1 MFVTY
6 KIIYLRF
13 LLLHPLSFFP
23 YESLSDHKLD
33 LPGNFE
39 GKINIA

>member
-1 MFVTY
+1 MLVPY

-13 LLLHPLSFFP
+13 LLLHPFSFFP
-23 YESLSDHKLD
+23 YESLSDHELD